1 MQEADMICKECGNLL
16 KEGDKFC
23 PNCGS
28 KVELAV
34 PTPGASTSK
43 LDDLVF
49 NLDRKTENRRAEQAG
64 EAEPGPKRDFK
75 FDEINWNLEGYP
87 SEDKKKTEAID
98 FNWEAVV
105 ENGENRRAGGAQ
117 DSGNTEYAR
126 KETANPQEAAETFAG
141 GPAETDFDT
150 KPPSSTADV
159 QVSNAADVSASTE
172 GNRSIEGSPSM
183 GESPSIGE
191 SRTEIPQPEVP
202 APDSQTASIYDKESE
217 PMSKIDKFYTP
228 NKKNEEFQAILDR
241 EYNRLTEKNTSE
253 DTKPQAEGDGSY
265 LGKVNEEVLD
275 KSREDRDA
283 FRAMEGDEPG
293 FEECVADKLETPEE
307 ASKVPDILEG
317 QNYSVVGEPSE
328 VTDGSAGA
336 SASGNPEED
345 VEKYIENLNAGDVS
359 LVSLLKSATRKEEE
373 GAEIG
378 RASCRE
384 RV

>member
-1 MQEADMICKECGNLL
+1 MICKECGNLL

-283 FRAMEGDEPG
+283 FRKK
-293 FEECVADKLETPEE
+293 FLRFSC
-307 ASKVPDILEG
+307 
-317 QNYSVVGEPSE
+317 YSFF
-328 VTDGSAGA
+328 
-336 SASGNPEED
+336 
-345 VEKYIENLNAGDVS
+345 
-359 LVSLLKSATRKEEE
+359 
-373 GAEIG
+373 
-378 RASCRE
+378 
-384 RV
+384 RVY